1 MRPEDRSCHG
11 PVPAFSS
18 ASRPARVRPV
28 PWLPPFRRDENG
40 DWRIN
45 GRGGHIYAVSG
56 AFQVVVLC
64 EKLEAGLAGR
74 WTSQGWTY
82 AKRALD
88 FARLVNDGD
97 DEGVFI
103 LDRLPSPAEAAILR
117 RYCMIPKRM
126 ELGEEELA
134 RRRELAAVNLGGVRA
149 KNSQLEDFRAETAR

>member
-1 MRPEDRSCHG
+1 MDLFRPSLQR
-11 PVPAFSS
+11 PALLEF
-18 ASRPARVRPV
+18 AQALNSRPSA
-28 PWLPPFRRDENG
+28 LRRDECG

-45 GRGGHIYAVSG
+45 GRGGHVYAVPG